1 MRVVKE
7 NLVRRRSRH
16 LAGAGELQPRC
27 RGCCGRARVRRA
39 PRACGTGRARPS
51 RPYRESSACVA
62 FTAFRFE
69 PAFDAPQFLSILHC
83 ENVLNLGVKR
93 IRAMEDA
100 DRSSKLSASN
110 DELLLLAVRI
120 VCLGFL
126 GYWSLILIRPFLT
139 IIVWSIIIAIA
150 LYPIFDWLSAKLYGH
165 RALAAVA
172 VTILSLLVMLGP
184 ATWLALSLA
193 ETVRTLLARLGD
205 GTLTFPPPSD
215 AIKAWPLIGEKIY
228 ESWLLASTNLRA
240 LVIEAAPHLKP
251 LGSSLLNAAGSI
263 GINLLKFII
272 AVVISGFLLIPG
284 PSLIHSI
291 KNVLSRVAARGE
303 EFVDLAGATIRNVSR
318 GIIGI
323 AILQALL
330 AGVGL
335 LFAGVPAAGLF
346 SLLVLVFG
354 IIQIGPSVIL
364 LPLIIWSWFTMDTT
378 TAVLFT
384 LYMVPVNLLDNM
396 LRPLVA
402 KGLSTPMP
410 VILIGVLG
418 GTLVHGMIGL
428 FVGPIVLSIAWQ
440 LLVVWTRDTS
450 RSTPTAP

>member
-1 MRVVKE
+1 MQDD
-7 NLVRRRSRH
+7 H
-16 LAGAGELQPRC
+16 
-27 RGCCGRARVRRA
+27 
-39 PRACGTGRARPS
+39 RP
-51 RPYRESSACVA
+51 
-62 FTAFRFE
+62 
-69 PAFDAPQFLSILHC
+69 L
-83 ENVLNLGVKR
+83 
-93 IRAMEDA
+93 
-100 DRSSKLSASN
+100 KLSASN
-110 DELLLLAVRI
+110 DVLLLLAIRI

-139 IIVWSIIIAIA
+139 IIVWSIIIAVA

-205 GTLTFPPPSD
+205 GTLIFPPPSE
-215 AIKAWPLIGEKIY
+215 AVKAWPLIGEKIY

-330 AGVGL
+330 AGIGL

-346 SLLVLVFG
+346 SFLVLVLG

-364 LPLIIWSWFTMDTT
+364 LPLIVWSWFAMDTT
-378 TAVLFT
+378 MAVLFT
-384 LYMVPVNLLDNM
+384 LYMVPVNLLDNI

-410 VILIGVLG
+410 VILLGVLG

-428 FVGPIVLSIAWQ
+428 FVGPIVLSIGWQ
-440 LLVVWTRDTS
+440 LLVVWTRDEPS
-450 RSTPTAP
+450 AKEVVG

>member
-1 MRVVKE
+1 
-7 NLVRRRSRH
+7 
-16 LAGAGELQPRC
+16 
-27 RGCCGRARVRRA
+27 
-39 PRACGTGRARPS
+39 
-51 RPYRESSACVA
+51 
-62 FTAFRFE
+62 
-69 PAFDAPQFLSILHC
+69 
-83 ENVLNLGVKR
+83 
-93 IRAMEDA
+93 
-100 DRSSKLSASN
+100 
-110 DELLLLAVRI
+110 
-120 VCLGFL
+120 
-126 GYWSLILIRPFLT
+126 
-139 IIVWSIIIAIA
+139 
-150 LYPIFDWLSAKLYGH
+150 
-165 RALAAVA
+165 
-172 VTILSLLVMLGP
+172 MLGP
-184 ATWLALSLA
+184 ATWLALSRA
-193 ETVRTLLARLGD
+193 ETVRTLFARFGD
-205 GTLTFPPPSD
+205 GTLTFPPPSE
-215 AIKAWPLIGEKIY
+215 AVKAWPFIGEKIY

-263 GINLLKFII
+263 GINLPKFII

-291 KNVLSRVAARGE
+291 KNVLSRVAAARGQ

-323 AILQALL
+323 ATVQALL
-330 AGVGL
+330 AGIGL

-346 SLLVLVFG
+346 SFLVLVLG

-364 LPLIIWSWFTMDTT
+364 LPLIIWSWFAMDTT

-384 LYMVPVNLLDNM
+384 LYMLPVNLLDNV

-410 VILIGVLG
+410 VILVGVLG

-440 LLVVWTRDTS
+440 LLVVWTRDE
-450 RSTPTAP
+450 PTEVVR

>member
-1 MRVVKE
+1 
-7 NLVRRRSRH
+7 
-16 LAGAGELQPRC
+16 
-27 RGCCGRARVRRA
+27 
-39 PRACGTGRARPS
+39 
-51 RPYRESSACVA
+51 
-62 FTAFRFE
+62 
-69 PAFDAPQFLSILHC
+69 
-83 ENVLNLGVKR
+83 
-93 IRAMEDA
+93 MEDA

-139 IIVWSIIIAIA
+139 IIVWSIIIAVA

-193 ETVRTLLARLGD
+193 EIVRTLLARLGD
-205 GTLTFPPPSD
+205 GTLTFPPPAD

-272 AVVISGFLLIPG
+272 AVVISGFLLVPG

-346 SLLVLVFG
+346 SFLVLVLG
-354 IIQIGPSVIL
+354 IIQVGPSVIL
-364 LPLIIWSWFTMDTT
+364 LPLIIWSWFAMDTT
-378 TAVLFT
+378 MAILFT
-384 LYMVPVNLLDNM
+384 LYMVPVNLVDNI

-410 VILIGVLG
+410 VILLGVLG
-418 GTLVHGMIGL
+418 GTLVHGLIGL
-428 FVGPIVLSIAWQ
+428 FVGPIVLSIGWQ
-440 LLVVWTRDTS
+440 LLVVWIRDE
-450 RSTPTAP
+450 PNAKEVVG

>member
-1 MRVVKE
+1 
-7 NLVRRRSRH
+7 
-16 LAGAGELQPRC
+16 
-27 RGCCGRARVRRA
+27 
-39 PRACGTGRARPS
+39 
-51 RPYRESSACVA
+51 
-62 FTAFRFE
+62 
-69 PAFDAPQFLSILHC
+69 
-83 ENVLNLGVKR
+83 
-93 IRAMEDA
+93 
-100 DRSSKLSASN
+100 
-110 DELLLLAVRI
+110 
-120 VCLGFL
+120 
-126 GYWSLILIRPFLT
+126 LILIRPFLT
-139 IIVWSIIIAIA
+139 IIVWSIIIAVA

-205 GTLTFPPPSD
+205 GTLIFPPPSE
-215 AIKAWPLIGEKIY
+215 AVKAWPLIGEKIY

-303 EFVDLAGATIRNVSR
+303 EFVDLAGVTIRNVSR

-323 AILQALL
+323 AIVQALL
-330 AGVGL
+330 AGIGL

-346 SLLVLVFG
+346 SFLVLVLG

-364 LPLIIWSWFTMDTT
+364 LPLIVWSWFAMDTT
-378 TAVLFT
+378 MAVLFT
-384 LYMVPVNLLDNM
+384 LYMVPVNLLDNI

-428 FVGPIVLSIAWQ
+428 FVGPIVLSIGWQ
-440 LLVVWTRDTS
+440 LLVVWTRDEPS
-450 RSTPTAP
+450 AKEVVG